1 MSRMPCRVRMH
12 DDRGYRSPSIVS
24 LSSRA
29 RGVRFV
35 GGKVK
40 VHELQAREFDECP
53 PLPTVRRGPSFHL
66 PARGAA
72 L

>member
-1 MSRMPCRVRMH
+1 MH

-40 VHELQAREFDECP
+40 VHELNMGRHASLTNARRSRPFDVGRP
-53 PLPTVRRGPSFHL
+53 STFRRVAQLFSEP
-66 PARGAA
+66 
-72 L
+72 